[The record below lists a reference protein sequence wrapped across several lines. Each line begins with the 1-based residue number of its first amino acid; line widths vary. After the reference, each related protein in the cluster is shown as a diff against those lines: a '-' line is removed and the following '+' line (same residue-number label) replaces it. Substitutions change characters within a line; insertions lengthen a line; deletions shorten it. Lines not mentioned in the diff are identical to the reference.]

1 MKNIDYNYLFD
12 NLKNG
17 DSIGFHYKEWYY
29 IFAKIIK
36 FFTYNTSE
44 SNKLAIEHIGICYN
58 VVKIDNE
65 LIFYFGEQLTATGRT
80 NNQIVIKKEPLLMKN
95 GVMSY
100 GFTVF
105 KNSKATTH
113 LFGKNIQF
121 YLLELKHDLTPYQ
134 NNVIARYFDET
145 EKYSVKSA
153 IASVPFFQKIF
164 KVKDKNKD
172 NYCSGAV
179 HTALQKCGIG
189 LDIKDTLP
197 SPAELSTFDY
207 IKKIFKING

>member
-36 FFTYNTSE
+36 FFTYNTSK

-80 NNQIVIKKEPLLMKN
+80 NNQIVIKKEPLYVKN
-95 GVMSY
+95 GAINF
-100 GFTVF
+100 GFTIL
-105 KNSKATTH
+105 KNSKSTTH
-113 LFGKNIQF
+113 LFSKNIQF
-121 YLLELKHDLTPYQ
+121 YLLELKHNLTPYQ
-134 NNVIARYFDET
+134 NNVIAKYFDDT

-153 IASVPFFQKIF
+153 VASVPFFQKIF

-179 HTALQKCGIG
+179 HTALNNIGIG

-197 SPAELSTFDY
+197 SPAELSTFNY
-207 IKKIFKING
+207 VSNIYKIIE

>member
-36 FFTYNTSE
+36 FFTYTTSK

-58 VVKIDNE
+58 VAKIDNE
-65 LIFYFGEQLTATGRT
+65 LTFYFGEQLTLTGRT
-80 NNQIVIKKEPLLMKN
+80 SNQIVIKKEHLYMKN
-95 GVMSY
+95 GAMNY
-100 GFTVF
+100 NFTVL

-113 LFGKNIQF
+113 LFGKHIQF
-121 YLLELKHDLTPYQ
+121 YLLELNQELTAYQ
-134 NNVIARYFDET
+134 NNIIARYFDDT

-153 IASVPFFQKIF
+153 IASVPFFQGIF
-164 KVKDKNKD
+164 KVKNKNKD

-179 HTALQKCGIG
+179 HTALQKCGVG
-189 LDIKDTLP
+189 LDIKDKLP
-197 SPAELSTFDY
+197 SPAELSTFNY
-207 IKKIFKING
+207 IKEIFKINV

>member
-1 MKNIDYNYLFD
+1 MKNIDCNYLFD

-17 DSIGFHYKEWYY
+17 DLVGFHYKEWYY

-36 FFTYNTSE
+36 FFTYNTSK

-58 VVKIDNE
+58 IAKTDNE
-65 LIFYFGEQLTATGRT
+65 LTLYFGEQLTATGRT
-80 NNQIVIKKEPLLMKN
+80 NNQIVIKKEPLYKKN
-95 GVMSY
+95 GVMNY
-100 GFTVF
+100 GFTVL
-105 KNSKATTH
+105 KNSKTTSH
-113 LFGKNIQF
+113 LFSKNIQF
-121 YLLELKHDLTPYQ
+121 YLLELNQELTAYQ
-134 NNVIARYFDET
+134 NNIIAKYFDET

-179 HTALQKCGIG
+179 HTALQKCGVG
-189 LDIKDTLP
+189 LDVKDKLP
-197 SPAELSTFDY
+197 SPAELSTFNY
-207 IKKIFKING
+207 IKEIFKINV